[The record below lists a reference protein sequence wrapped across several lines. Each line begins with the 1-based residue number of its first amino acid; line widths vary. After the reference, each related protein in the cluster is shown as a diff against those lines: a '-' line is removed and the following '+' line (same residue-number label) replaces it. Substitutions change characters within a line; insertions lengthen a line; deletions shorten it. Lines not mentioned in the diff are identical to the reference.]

1 MGTIMARVC
10 QVTGKKPMVGHNVS
24 HSNRK
29 TKRRF
34 QINLHIRRL
43 WVASEKRFVKL
54 RITSQGLRIIE
65 KLGIDNVLATL
76 RRRGEKV

>member
-1 MGTIMARVC
+1 
-10 QVTGKKPMVGHNVS
+10 MVGHNVS

-34 QINLHIRRL
+34 LPNLQTHRL

-54 RITSQGLRIIE
+54 RVSAHGLRILEKKGIE
-65 KLGIDNVLATL
+65 KVISEL
-76 RRRGEKV
+76 RDRGEKI

>member
-1 MGTIMARVC
+1 MARVC

-34 QINLHIRRL
+34 QINSHTYRQ
-43 WVASEKRFVKL
+43 WVASENRYVK
-54 RITSQGLRIIE
+54 IKACAKGLRIID
-65 KLGIDNVLATL
+65 KQGIDKVLATL
-76 RRRGEKV
+76 RQRGIKI